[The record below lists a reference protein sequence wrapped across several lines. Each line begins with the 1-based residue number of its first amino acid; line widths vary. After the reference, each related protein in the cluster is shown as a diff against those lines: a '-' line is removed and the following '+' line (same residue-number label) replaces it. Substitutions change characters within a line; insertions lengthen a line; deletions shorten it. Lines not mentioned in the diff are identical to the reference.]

1 MKILSNL
8 FLSLGLAVLAFC
20 VGCTGRTMLSVN
32 AAGFS
37 NASLVGGYSLSET
50 GETLGTGSIK
60 FVEVDAI
67 TFDGIGRLSGHG
79 TMNANGSICAS
90 TVTGTYNV
98 NADGSG
104 SATLL
109 QVPDAASAAGGCTT
123 ISFQLALIIS
133 DAGAELQF
141 IEVSTGEVASGIARR
156 Q

>member
-1 MKILSNL
+1 MKILLRL
-8 FLSLGLAVLAFC
+8 FFSFGLSILVFC
-20 VGCTGRTMLSVN
+20 LGCTGRTMLSAN

-60 FVEVDAI
+60 FAEVDVV
-67 TFDGIGRLSGHG
+67 TFDGVGRLSGHG
-79 TMNANGSICAS
+79 TMNEGGTICAS

-104 SATLL
+104 SATLI
-109 QVPDAASAAGGCTT
+109 QTPDPASAAGGCTT
-123 ISFQLALIIS
+123 ISFPLALIIS
-133 DAGAELQF
+133 DAGAEVQF
-141 IEVSTGEVASGIARR
+141 IEVSTGEIASGIARR